1 MDETTSMP
9 PLEPEAGDVLDELFS
24 DLTDQRPQHAP
35 IAREEKIARVRRL
48 GEILADNSV
57 DALLVEPGKTLEYL
71 SDLSWGTS
79 ERLFALVVLADGSS
93 FWVVPSFEATR
104 AQARIAAAGGPEG
117 KIIGWDEH
125 EYAFAPLASELR
137 ARGVERIA
145 VEPRC
150 RAFVH
155 TRLGTAFGADRV
167 LSGDAIVAQL
177 RGTKDAHELALLRTA
192 NELTQQAICAVAERL
207 PAGTTDHQLGA
218 MMRRAQE
225 RLGLSSVWVLPLI
238 GPDAALPHGG
248 PTGRSITKGD
258 LILVDT
264 GGSFQ
269 GYQSDNTRT
278 WSFDGPPTAD
288 ALRGWNTVRDAQ
300 KRAYEAM
307 RPGVACG
314 DIDRAA
320 RAVIEGAGY
329 GQGYAAFSHRL
340 GHGIGLEG
348 HEEPYLD
355 GGNKLLLA
363 AGMTFS
369 DEPGIYLPGRF
380 GIRLEDIVVVTE
392 DGADHFGSWQVSPTS
407 PA

>member
-1 MDETTSMP
+1 
-9 PLEPEAGDVLDELFS
+9 
-24 DLTDQRPQHAP
+24 
-35 IAREEKIARVRRL
+35 
-48 GEILADNSV
+48 
-57 DALLVEPGKTLEYL
+57 
-71 SDLSWGTS
+71 
-79 ERLFALVVLADGSS
+79 
-93 FWVVPSFEATR
+93 
-104 AQARIAAAGGPEG
+104 
-117 KIIGWDEH
+117 
-125 EYAFAPLASELR
+125 
-137 ARGVERIA
+137 
-145 VEPRC
+145 
-150 RAFVH
+150 
-155 TRLGTAFGADRV
+155 
-167 LSGDAIVAQL
+167 
-177 RGTKDAHELALLRTA
+177 
-192 NELTQQAICAVAERL
+192 
-207 PAGTTDHQLGA
+207 

-225 RLGLSSVWVLPLI
+225 RLGLSGVWVLPLI